1 MYLLTH
7 SFHPPSYCLCY
18 QFLDSLASQ
27 SLIGFDH
34 HSGAS
39 VCSPSRAALLTGRLG
54 ARTGVWQNFPSVAQA
69 GLPLNETTLG
79 EYFKQAAYTTA
90 IHGKWHLGT
99 TPPYHPVFRGF
110 DEYVGVPFSL
120 DNGCTDNPG
129 YNHPPVDVCPKDPPN
144 GTMASGGMGGERY
157 GLSGGGSLPLH
168 YENDHERPGDADLS
182 IAVPL
187 YQCLTPRCEDKDGDC
202 NRNIIEQPVNLTTLS
217 DHYIDSDRRFIHSA
231 LRSNTPFFL
240 YVPLSHMHVPHATA
254 PRWVGSSAES
264 SVYGDTL
271 RELDWHMNRTYNVL
285 VEAGVVNETLFI
297 FTSDNGPW
305 SAKCGL
311 AGNQGP
317 FAGAWQALP
326 APYGGGGGGSAKFTS
341 LQTTEHNTLV
351 PWSAVMRPLQV
362 CSRLS
367 ISLACCVCVFVCVAW
382 EAGHRVP
389 FLAHWPGRIKPRR
402 TTALTSN
409 LDLLP
414 TLLSLTNVS
423 LPTDRSFDGL
433 DIAAVLFDGSDTA
446 HPHLFHQDQNGTL
459 TALRMGHLKAYYQ
472 SYSAM
477 DGACGGTTSPVLDHY
492 PPLVFNLSVDLAES
506 RPIQVGAE
514 ELKAMDELLAAKRA
528 DIEKT
533 ARSVANYRSGDL
545 DQRPCCDAGH
555 IVCRCNQ

>member
-1 MYLLTH
+1 MPLSAAICPGTDTIH
-7 SFHPPSYCLCY
+7 HAPWFAV
-18 QFLDSLASQ
+18 QFLDSLAKE

-54 ARTGVWQNFPSVAQA
+54 ARTGVWQNFPSVAKA

-99 TPPYHPVFRGF
+99 TPPYHPVYRGF

-129 YNHPPVDVCPKDPPN
+129 YNHPPVNVCPKDN
-144 GTMASGGMGGERY
+144 TT
-157 GLSGGGSLPLH
+157 LGGGVGGLFGALPLH

-187 YQCLTPRCEDKDGDC
+187 YQCLSPRCEDKDGDC

-217 DHYIDSDRRFIHSA
+217 DHYIDSDRRFIRSA
-231 LRSNTPFFL
+231 LQSQTPFFL

-271 RELDWHMNRTYNVL
+271 RELDWHMNRTYQVL
-285 VEAGVVNETLFI
+285 VDEGVVDDTLFI

-317 FAGAWQALP
+317 FAGAWQTLP

-341 LQTTEHNTLV
+341 QQTTHTTLS
-351 PWSAVMRPLQV
+351 SA
-362 CSRLS
+362 
-367 ISLACCVCVFVCVAW
+367 A
-382 EAGHRVP
+382 AGV
-389 FLAHWPGRIKPRR
+389 
-402 TTALTSN
+402 
-409 LDLLP
+409 
-414 TLLSLTNVS
+414 
-423 LPTDRSFDGL
+423 
-433 DIAAVLFDGSDTA
+433 
-446 HPHLFHQDQNGTL
+446 
-459 TALRMGHLKAYYQ
+459 
-472 SYSAM
+472 
-477 DGACGGTTSPVLDHY
+477 
-492 PPLVFNLSVDLAES
+492 
-506 RPIQVGAE
+506 
-514 ELKAMDELLAAKRA
+514 
-528 DIEKT
+528 
-533 ARSVANYRSGDL
+533 
-545 DQRPCCDAGH
+545 
-555 IVCRCNQ
+555 